1 MEVSFREVSHERENT
16 MARKY
21 SPAASTK
28 VEKAI
33 GPQADLNLGLKYF
46 LNGTLVSN
54 IILDTSQ
61 GATDMI
67 DYVATDPTGLAAI
80 STRTILILPA
90 QAGEAPVPPLVP
102 DYTAS
107 TTIPAATSST
117 AQ

>member
-1 MEVSFREVSHERENT
+1 MAFLSRAAARNENPGV
-16 MARKY
+16 MA
-21 SPAASTK
+21 
-28 VEKAI
+28 
-33 GPQADLNLGLKYF
+33 
-46 LNGTLVSN
+46 
-54 IILDTSQ
+54 
-61 GATDMI
+61 GAQSIARSLRACWSGI